1 VLVLISFGLVLVAT
15 VLLVL
20 GLVAD
25 SGLGLI
31 YVSIA
36 CSLAAGIILVVATRV
51 NRPKPESAVGPAP
64 LPPPETPA
72 ATPSVPVAPAAVEDE
87 EDAFAPEA
95 EPATAATE
103 KVVVQ
108 AAPSAP
114 AASDDD
120 DMFPIAD
127 YDDLT
132 VGEIVP
138 LLPKLYADEVD
149 VVETREKAGK
159 ARTQILAKLEEVR
172 GILADAP
179 DDLTAE
185 EWLEEKGEQAPA
197 PARATASARS
207 TKAPAKKA
215 AAKKAPAPAKKAAAP
230 AKKAAAPAK
239 KAAAPAKKTAAKK
252 AAAPA
257 KKAAAPAKKT
267 AAKKAAAPAKKTATK
282 ATKTTKAAK
291 KR

>member
-36 CSLAAGIILVVATRV
+36 CSLAAGVILVVATRV
-51 NRPKPESAVGPAP
+51 NRPRTETVTTGPAS
-64 LPPPETPA
+64 LPPPEAPTTTPA
-72 ATPSVPVAPAAVEDE
+72 PTVATTPVPAETFAPATEAV
-87 EDAFAPEA
+87 
-95 EPATAATE
+95 AA
-103 KVVVQ
+103 Q
-108 AAPSAP
+108 AP
-114 AASDDD
+114 AD

-138 LLPKLYADEVD
+138 LLPKLYADEID
-149 VVETREKAGK
+149 VVAERERGGK
-159 ARTQILAKLEEVR
+159 ARRQILARLDELAESLE
-172 GILADAP
+172 GAP

-185 EWLEEKGEQAPA
+185 EWAEQQPAEAA
-197 PARATASARS
+197 PARRAAAK
-207 TKAPAKKA
+207 KAPAKKA
-215 AAKKAPAPAKKAAAP
+215 AAPAKKTATKAP

-239 KAAAPAKKTAAKK
+239 KAAAPAKKTATKAPAKK

-267 AAKKAAAPAKKTATK
+267 AKKAAAPAKKAAKATK
-282 ATKTTKAAK
+282 ATK

>member
-1 VLVLISFGLVLVAT
+1 MLVLISFGLVLVAT

-51 NRPKPESAVGPAP
+51 NRPRAETVSTGPAP
-64 LPPPETPA
+64 LPPPEAPVMTRPA
-72 ATPSVPVAPAAVEDE
+72 PPAPAPMVDAAPADED
-87 EDAFAPEA
+87 FAP
-95 EPATAATE
+95 ATQAVATT
-103 KVVVQ
+103 VI
-108 AAPSAP
+108 
-114 AASDDD
+114 D

-138 LLPKLYADEVD
+138 LLPKLYADEID
-149 VVETREKAGK
+149 VVAEREEQGK
-159 ARTQILAKLEEVR
+159 ARRQILARLEE
-172 GILADAP
+172 LAASMEGAP

-185 EWLEEKGEQAPA
+185 EWAEQQAPA
-197 PARATASARS
+197 PEPARRAPVRKAAPA
-207 TKAPAKKA
+207 KAPAKKPASATAKKATA
-215 AAKKAPAPAKKAAAP
+215 AAKKPASATKKATAPAKKPAASATKKAAAP
-230 AKKAAAPAK
+230 AKKAGGTK
-239 KAAAPAKKTAAKK
+239 KAAAPAAKK
-252 AAAPA
+252 AAAP
-257 KKAAAPAKKT
+257 T
-267 AAKKAAAPAKKTATK
+267 
-282 ATKTTKAAK
+282 K